1 MIEIIETE
9 PTLMEKIRSISEYY
23 SQEHQLKKAKEE
35 LRELLAELEAAQII
49 NGEIVL
55 PGNTWSEVGDV
66 NIMNIQLAMQ
76 HGKEDKVLEQMR
88 YKVDRQLRRMRGGE
102 KENSVAAGD
111 DEKIYK
117 CEIRG
122 GQE

>member
-9 PTLMEKIRSISEYY
+9 PALLEKIRMIAEYY
-23 SQEHQLKKAKEE
+23 SPEHQLEKAKEE

-49 NGEIVL
+49 NGEIIL

-88 YKVDRQLRRMRGGE
+88 YKVDRQLRRIEAE
-102 KENSVAAGD
+102 KKKTAWQQGIMNRFTDV
-111 DEKIYK
+111 K
-117 CEIRG
+117 
-122 GQE
+122 

>member
-55 PGNTWSEVGDV
+55 PENTWSEVGDV

-76 HGKEDKVLEQMR
+76 HGKEDKVLEQMK
-88 YKVDRQLRRMRGGE
+88 YKVNRQLERIARE
-102 KENSVAAGD
+102 KED
-111 DEKIYK
+111 
-117 CEIRG
+117 
-122 GQE
+122 

>member
-1 MIEIIETE
+1 MIEIINME
-9 PTLMEKIRSISEYY
+9 PTLLEKIRKISEHY
-23 SQEHQLKKAKEE
+23 SPEHQIKKAKEE

-49 NGEIVL
+49 NGQIVL
-55 PGNTWSEVGDV
+55 PGNTWSEVADV
-66 NIMNIQLAMQ
+66 IIMCAQITMQ
-76 HGKEDKVLEQMR
+76 HDKEDKVREWIN
-88 YKVDRQLRRMRGGE
+88 YKVDRQLRRMRGRE

>member
-1 MIEIIETE
+1 MIEIINME
-9 PTLMEKIRSISEYY
+9 PTLLEKIRSISEYY

-76 HGKEDKVLEQMR
+76 HGKIDKVREQME
-88 YKVDRQLRRMRGGE
+88 YKVNRQLRRIEAE
-102 KENSVAAGD
+102 KKKTAWQQGIMSRFTEV
-111 DEKIYK
+111 E
-117 CEIRG
+117 
-122 GQE
+122 